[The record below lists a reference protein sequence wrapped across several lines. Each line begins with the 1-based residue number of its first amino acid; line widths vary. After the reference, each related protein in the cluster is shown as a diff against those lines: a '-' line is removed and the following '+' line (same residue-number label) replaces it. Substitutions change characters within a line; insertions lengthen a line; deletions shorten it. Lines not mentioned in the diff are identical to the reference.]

1 MDIEIFKIITSGIAI
16 ALGVL
21 GPALAIAKIGSEA
34 VKAIGRNPEATSK
47 IQTAMIIAIAFAES
61 LAIYVLAI
69 VLIIKF
75 VK

>member
-1 MDIEIFKIITSGIAI
+1 MDIEIFKIITSGISI
-16 ALGVL
+16 TLGVL

>member
-16 ALGVL
+16 TLGVL